1 MKLVNYCIKGKEES
15 RIGCVLDN
23 YVLDVQHAYRQ
34 LLSSHEKK
42 GIIANLEKYL
52 PSDASHFFAIGS
64 SAIERAYEAVQYNL
78 EKEEVENR
86 IPLDDVRL
94 KTPIE
99 KPSKIICVGKNYAN
113 HVEEMKGEMPEYPV
127 IFAKYNNAL
136 IGPEDVIEKP
146 AFTSELDY
154 EVELA
159 VVIGKKASKVLKDD
173 ALNYVAGYAIAN
185 DTTARD
191 LQKRTPQWLQGKTLD
206 RSTPI
211 GPWIVTTEELKDP
224 SNLSIRSFVNGEERQ
239 SANTNQL
246 IFDVPFLIQFISRL
260 ITLYPG
266 DIIMTGTPDGV
277 GFAREPAQFLHDGDV
292 VKVEIEAIGQM
303 ENKIRE

>member
-78 EKEEVENR
+78 EKEEGENR

>member
-23 YVLDVQHAYRQ
+23 YVLDVQNAYRQ

-78 EKEEVENR
+78 EKEEGENR